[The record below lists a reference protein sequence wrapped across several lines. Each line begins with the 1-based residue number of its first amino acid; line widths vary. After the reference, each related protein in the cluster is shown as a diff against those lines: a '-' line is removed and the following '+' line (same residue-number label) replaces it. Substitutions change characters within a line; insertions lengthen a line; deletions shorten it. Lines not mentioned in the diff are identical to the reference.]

1 MIQESTVAG
10 LKTNTGRGKI
20 PDLFS
25 GKEGVRSAEC
35 GVRSAE
41 CGVRSA
47 ECGVRSAECGVRSA
61 ECGVRSA
68 ECGVRSA
75 ECGVRSAECGVR
87 SAECGSAEVRS
98 AECGVRSAECGVR
111 RAESQ
116 LMQTPRFP
124 LSGKV
129 GVWKTRSPKKKY
141 CVILRVFRSV
151 EKSECGKRGVLRKS
165 IASYSVFSTLVENE
179 ESRLFLSFSQ
189 KIIIE

>member
-1 MIQESTVAG
+1 MIHESTVAG
-10 LKTNTGRGKI
+10 LKMNTG
-20 PDLFS
+20 S
-25 GKEGVRSAEC
+25 GRFQIGLVEKTEWGVGSGEWGVRSAEC

-41 CGVRSA
+41 CGVRN
-47 ECGVRSAECGVRSA
+47 
-61 ECGVRSA
+61 
-68 ECGVRSA
+68 
-75 ECGVRSAECGVR
+75 
-87 SAECGSAEVRS
+87 

-165 IASYSVFSTLVENE
+165 VASYSVFSTLVENA

>member
-1 MIQESTVAG
+1 M
-10 LKTNTGRGKI
+10 
-20 PDLFS
+20 
-25 GKEGVRSAEC
+25 RSAEC

-61 ECGVRSA
+61 E
-68 ECGVRSA
+68 
-75 ECGVRSAECGVR
+75 
-87 SAECGSAEVRS
+87 
-98 AECGVRSAECGVR
+98 
-111 RAESQ
+111 SQ

-124 LSGKV
+124 LSEKD

-141 CVILRVFRSV
+141 FVTLQVFHSV
-151 EKSECGKRGVLRKS
+151 ENAECRKRGVLRKS
-165 IASYSVFSTLVENE
+165 IAPYSVFSTLVENV